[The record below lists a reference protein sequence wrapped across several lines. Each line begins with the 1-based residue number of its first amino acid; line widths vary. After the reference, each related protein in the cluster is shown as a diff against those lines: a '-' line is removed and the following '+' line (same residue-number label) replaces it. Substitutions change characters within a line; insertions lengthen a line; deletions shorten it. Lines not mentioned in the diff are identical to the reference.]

1 MAQLQIHGYADD
13 KTKKVVAVSEID
25 DAILPLAERHSW
37 FMSGEYATATI
48 AGAGKRLHYFVWE
61 HYEGPDSVPDDLQL
75 DHLNQNKLDNRIEN
89 LVFVNDR
96 VKQANAPKH
105 RDNTSGFKGVTLQT
119 DGRYSAIVKKDTNT
133 HYLGRYSTSEE
144 AAYAIN
150 LGYAT
155 LHPEVPT
162 PNVEAEA
169 ALTAEQKMTVEAN
182 VQRLTRPGRLPYQ
195 S

>member
-1 MAQLQIHGYADD
+1 MAQLKIYGYAED

-25 DAILPLAERHSW
+25 DAVLPLAERHSW
-37 FMSGEYATATI
+37 FMVGEYAAASINGAT
-48 AGAGKRLHYFVWE
+48 KPLHYFVWE
-61 HYEGPDSVPDDLQL
+61 HFKSPDSVPDELQL

-105 RDNTSGFKGVTLQT
+105 RDNTSGFKGVSQQN
-119 DGRYSAIVKKDTNT
+119 DGRFCAIVGRDNKQN
-133 HYLGRYSTSEE
+133 YLGRYATSEE
-144 AAYAIN
+144 AAYAVN
-150 LGYAT
+150 LGYAK

-162 PNVEAEA
+162 PNLEADA
-169 ALTAEQKMTVEAN
+169 LLTAEQKMTVEGN
-182 VQRLTRPGRLPYQ
+182 VQRLTRPGRLPNQ